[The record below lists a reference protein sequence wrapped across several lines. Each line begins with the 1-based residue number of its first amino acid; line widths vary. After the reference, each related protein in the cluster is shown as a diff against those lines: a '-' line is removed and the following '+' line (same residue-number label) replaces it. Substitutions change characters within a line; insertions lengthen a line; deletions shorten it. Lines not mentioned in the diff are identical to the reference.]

1 MKGKIYT
8 AGSDSKFLVLK
19 VRLFSLASFVHIF

>member
-1 MKGKIYT
+1 MEGKIYT
-8 AGSDSKFLVLK
+8 AGSGREFLVLK